1 MILSQRKFLILCKTA
16 IGLATR
22 KQTTFNVGAFP
33 DIKSKLYAWAAVAN
47 PMAWYDSND
56 YPHQKSTYD
65 AILALQIKPK
75 STVINS
81 YESLRKNIKSDWL
94 FGFFSYEFSHAWES
108 IEVSSPQHI
117 EVPKLQFFSPE
128 KLWLLK
134 ENTLTALYE
143 SDDNATSD
151 FEDII
156 AAIPCTQATTI
167 AIDLS
172 PRISKS
178 TYLKKAT
185 SLQEH
190 ILRGDIYEVNYCMEW
205 FAENIKIKP
214 SHIFHNLNTV
224 SKTPFSAYLAMDN
237 LYLMCASPERFLK
250 RSGTT
255 VLSQPIK
262 GTAARNLDDVLDKSA
277 AEMLKSDPKERA
289 ENIMITDLVRND
301 LSRVA
306 QKGSVVVTEQCV
318 VYPFAQ
324 VHQMISTISA
334 ICSHKTSSLDIIDAC
349 FPMGSMTGAPKQRA
363 MELIHRHEA
372 SQRGLYSGAVGY
384 FDPNGDFDFNVVI
397 RSLIYDAQKQYLSTH
412 VGSAI
417 TAASNINKEY
427 DECQLK
433 AAAIKRVLANEHTL
447 PVGHGTKI

>member
-1 MILSQRKFLILCKTA
+1 M
-16 IGLATR
+16 ATR
-22 KQTTFNVGAFP
+22 TKTIFNVAGFP
-33 DIKSKLYAWAAVAN
+33 EIKSKLYAWAAESN
-47 PMAWYDSND
+47 PMAWYDSNS
-56 YPHQKSTYD
+56 YPHQESTYD
-65 AILALQIKPK
+65 AVLALKIRPK
-75 STVINS
+75 SDIISS
-81 YESLRKNIKSDWL
+81 YDSLQRHLKSDWF
-94 FGFFSYEFSHAWES
+94 FGFFTYEFSHAWES
-108 IEVSSPQHI
+108 IQVVSPQNI
-117 EVPKLQFFSPE
+117 AVPTLQFFSPE

-134 ENTLTALYE
+134 GDTLTALYD
-143 SDDNATSD
+143 SDDNAITD
-151 FEDII
+151 FENIK
-156 AAIPCTQATTI
+156 AVESTV
-167 AIDLS
+167 
-172 PRISKS
+172 KS
-178 TYLKKAT
+178 VNGSINLVPKITKKEYLKKAA

-190 ILRGDIYEVNYCMEW
+190 IFRGDIYEVNYCMEW
-205 FAENIKIKP
+205 FAEKTQINP
-214 SHIFHNLNTV
+214 TQLFHNLNAV
-224 SKTPFSAYLAMDN
+224 AKTPFSAYLAMDN

-255 VLSQPIK
+255 VMSQPIK
-262 GTAARNLDDVLDKSA
+262 GTAARHIDNVLDKSA
-277 AEMLKSDPKERA
+277 AEMLKNDPKERA

-306 QKGSVVVTEQCV
+306 QRGSVTVTEQCA

-334 ICSHKTSSLDIIDAC
+334 TCSHQTSSLDVIDAC

-363 MELIHRHEA
+363 MELIHTHEV

-417 TAASNINKEY
+417 TAASNIDKEY

-433 AAAIKRVLANEHTL
+433 AAAIKRVLANEDTV
-447 PVGHGTKI
+447 PIGHGTKI